1 MIEKRHYSR
10 KILNA
15 GARILL
21 CSRTPNRLEEGR
33 AMVRNISPN
42 GALISDVELP
52 IPFPPLTNLDLAVI
66 IEEGTLRG
74 INITCSIAR
83 RADTDNGQISL
94 GLKIDKIG
102 EKHLSKIWAFVSP
115 YNPLHNAMCQ

>member
-21 CSRTPNRLEEGR
+21 FSRNQNRLEECR
-33 AMVRNISPN
+33 AVVRNISPN
-42 GALISDVELP
+42 GALISDLELP
-52 IPFPPLTNLDLAVI
+52 SPFPPLTNLELGVI

-83 RADTDNGQISL
+83 RTDTDNGQTAL

-115 YNPLHNAMCQ
+115 YNLLHNATCQ